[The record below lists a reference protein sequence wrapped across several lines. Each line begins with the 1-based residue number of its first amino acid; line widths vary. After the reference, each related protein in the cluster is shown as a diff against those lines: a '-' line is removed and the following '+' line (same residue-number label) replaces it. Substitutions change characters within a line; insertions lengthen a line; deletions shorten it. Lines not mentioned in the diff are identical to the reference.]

1 MGVYNYKAKNLQGKT
16 IEGET
21 TAANEAELK
30 AYIRSQG
37 YFIVSYAESVENVD
51 LFKSFRKVKV
61 KDITIFCRQFAVLF
75 NSGITILETIEILM
89 LQTGNKKMKD
99 VLRVIYDDIRKG
111 KVLSEAMD
119 LHDSVF
125 PEFLRNMIKVG
136 EVSGN
141 LDEILNRMADYY
153 ERDNKIK
160 NKVKAAMTYPVVLF
174 FLMIAVVIV
183 LLTVVIPIFADT
195 LMGFGATLPP
205 ITQFM
210 INMSDFV
217 KARFLWIIAGI
228 SGGVVLLLNWKKSNA
243 GREVIDRLML
253 RLPIIK
259 GVSEKIITARFSRSL
274 SILLRSGI
282 SMLDA
287 IEIMSKLLGNRE
299 VEKRFITCREEVR
312 KGNGLSKAITTVG
325 IFPPLLTQM
334 IAVGE
339 RTGELDEIL
348 SRTAGF
354 FDDEVEEAVGKAT
367 TLIEPIMLILM
378 AIVVGSILVSVM
390 LPLMKIMETTMD
402 ML

>member
-1 MGVYNYKAKNLQGKT
+1 LGVYNYKAKNLQGKE

-37 YFIVSYAESVENVD
+37 YFMVSYSEVAESVD
-51 LFKSFRKVKV
+51 LFRQFRKVKV

-89 LQTGNKKMKD
+89 LQTSNKKMKD

-160 NKVKAAMTYPVVLF
+160 NKVRAALTYPVVLF
-174 FLMIAVVIV
+174 FLMIVVVIV
-183 LLTVVIPIFADT
+183 LLTVVIPIFAET

-205 ITQFM
+205 LTQFM
-210 INMSDFV
+210 INMSDFI
-217 KARFLWIIAGI
+217 KAKFLWLIAGVFI
-228 SGGVVLLLNWKKSNA
+228 GVILLLNWKKSNA
-243 GREVIDRLML
+243 GREAIDRLML

-259 GVSEKIITARFSRSL
+259 GLSEKVITARFSRSL

-299 VEKRFITCREEVR
+299 VEKRFTSCREEVR
-312 KGNGLSKAITTVG
+312 KGNGLSKAIITVG

-354 FDDEVEEAVGKAT
+354 FDDEVEEAVGRAT
-367 TLIEPIMLILM
+367 TLIEPIMIIVM
-378 AIVVGSILVSVM
+378 ALVVGTILVSVM
-390 LPLMKIMETTMD
+390 LPLMKIMETTMN

>member
-1 MGVYNYKAKNLQGKT
+1 LGVYNYKAKNLQGKT

>member
-1 MGVYNYKAKNLQGKT
+1 LGVYNYKAKNLQGKL

-37 YFIVSYAESVENVD
+37 YFIVSYAEVAESVD

-89 LQTGNKKMKD
+89 LQTGNKKMKE

-125 PEFLRNMIKVG
+125 PEFLRNMIKVV

-160 NKVKAAMTYPVVLF
+160 NKVKAALTYPVVLF

-205 ITQFM
+205 ITEFM

-217 KARFLWIIAGI
+217 KAKFLWLVIGI
-228 SGGVVLLLNWKKSNA
+228 SGGVAFFLNWQKSNA

-259 GVSEKIITARFSRSL
+259 GVSEKVITARFSRSL

-299 VEKRFITCREEVR
+299 VEKRFMSCREEVR

-354 FDDEVEEAVGKAT
+354 FDDEVEEAVGRAT
-367 TLIEPIMLILM
+367 TLIEPIMIIVM
-378 AIVVGSILVSVM
+378 ALVVGTILVSVM
-390 LPLMKIMETTMD
+390 LPLMKIMETTMN

>member
-1 MGVYNYKAKNLQGKT
+1 MGVYNYKAKNLQGKL

-21 TAANEAELK
+21 TAANDAELK

-37 YFIVSYAESVENVD
+37 YFIVSYAEVAESVD

-89 LQTGNKKMKD
+89 LQTGNKKMKE

-160 NKVKAAMTYPVVLF
+160 NKVKAALTYPVVLF

-195 LMGFGATLPP
+195 LSGFGATLPP
-205 ITQFM
+205 ITEFM

-217 KARFLWIIAGI
+217 KAKFLWLLIGI
-228 SGGVVLLLNWKKSNA
+228 SGGVVFFLNWQKSNA

-259 GVSEKIITARFSRSL
+259 GVSEKVITARFSRSL

-287 IEIMSKLLGNRE
+287 IELMSKLLGNRE
-299 VEKRFITCREEVR
+299 VEKRFMSCREEVR

-354 FDDEVEEAVGKAT
+354 FDDEVEEAVGRAT

-378 AIVVGSILVSVM
+378 AVVVGSILVSVM